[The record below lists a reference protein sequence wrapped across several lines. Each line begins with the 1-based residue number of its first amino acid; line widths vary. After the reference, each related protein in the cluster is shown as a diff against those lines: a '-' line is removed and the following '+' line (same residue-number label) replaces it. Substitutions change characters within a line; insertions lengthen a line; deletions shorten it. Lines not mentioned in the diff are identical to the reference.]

1 MGAAL
6 RAARKMRD
14 AVTMSDFYE
23 ANDRV
28 VGGLEKRISS
38 MTLKEK
44 EMIAHHE
51 AGHAVAGWF
60 LENAEPL
67 LKVTIIPR
75 ASGALGFAQY
85 LPKELQLY
93 NKDQLYDMMCMALG
107 GRAAEQLFYGKVSTG
122 AADDL
127 NKVTKIAYGQISVY
141 GMNDKLGNLS
151 FPPENQEGG
160 MVTYRPYS
168 EKTAELIDEEATK
181 LVKKAYDDTLD
192 LLGKYKD
199 KVADLAKA
207 MMDIKHI
214 WKIRKCGKLNIR
226 KILMK
231 RIRRR
236 RQLMMLRL
244 LRMIKLMMRRRIK
257 RKMSMNQRRVN
268 NMLTCCS
275 SFFLF

>member
-93 NKDQLYDMMCMALG
+93 NAAQLYDMMCMALG
-107 GRAAEQLFYGKVSTG
+107 GRAAEQIFYDRVSTG

-127 NKVTKIAYGQISVY
+127 NKVTKIAYGQITIY
-141 GMNDKLGNLS
+141 GMNEKLGNLS
-151 FPPENQEGG
+151 FPPDQNQDG
-160 MVTYRPYS
+160 
-168 EKTAELIDEEATK
+168 LQ
-181 LVKKAYDDTLD
+181 AY
-192 LLGKYKD
+192 K
-199 KVADLAKA
+199 
-207 MMDIKHI
+207 
-214 WKIRKCGKLNIR
+214 
-226 KILMK
+226 
-231 RIRRR
+231 
-236 RQLMMLRL
+236 
-244 LRMIKLMMRRRIK
+244 
-257 RKMSMNQRRVN
+257 
-268 NMLTCCS
+268 
-275 SFFLF
+275 